1 MSGFQKLY
9 MFLKTFFCDNLGAT
23 GSTNQIIF
31 AGFALSNSV
40 LGFYLWSTKNC
51 DHFCKHFPIYFLS
64 SFLCF
69 GVLTRDCWKGKV
81 AKLFPLYWHVTL
93 MVCLPLQTLFMVL
106 RSHGD
111 HLWLFDFA
119 VALILLKTITE
130 LRTFVII
137 ASIGSLFGV
146 ITFLLLGNQD
156 TAFLSANLAIW
167 AIIVHVSALFF
178 FLLFFRKKDREIF
191 YHSNAKLGHELG
203 HFWKNLSVHSKRLEL
218 IIPSLVQSYKG
229 YNKNGTTNK
238 LTKED
243 LEYITK
249 LSKKIANSSNYIK
262 SNYEHHL
269 LEIGILKEEK
279 KESFSASKTILMAF
293 EQFAFRGNQDQK
305 IQFKVSK
312 DFHIYGHQRLLVPV
326 LINLMRNAFAAIS
339 GKQDGTIT
347 VSLDHPKRSI
357 VIKDTGTGIAK
368 TDVDLIFDES
378 FSTKKPGHGL
388 GLFYCKSAMI
398 DLGGDI
404 NCTSEK
410 GSFTRFELSFSITK
424 EDTKYEPAASIP
436 SSNQNNAYR

>member
-1 MSGFQKLY
+1 MSQ
-9 MFLKTFFCDNLGAT
+9 
-23 GSTNQIIF
+23 
-31 AGFALSNSV
+31 
-40 LGFYLWSTKNC
+40 
-51 DHFCKHFPIYFLS
+51 
-64 SFLCF
+64 
-69 GVLTRDCWKGKV
+69 
-81 AKLFPLYWHVTL
+81 
-93 MVCLPLQTLFMVL
+93 
-106 RSHGD
+106 
-111 HLWLFDFA
+111 
-119 VALILLKTITE
+119 
-130 LRTFVII
+130 
-137 ASIGSLFGV
+137 
-146 ITFLLLGNQD
+146 
-156 TAFLSANLAIW
+156 
-167 AIIVHVSALFF
+167 
-178 FLLFFRKKDREIF
+178 
-191 YHSNAKLGHELG
+191 
-203 HFWKNLSVHSKRLEL
+203 
-218 IIPSLVQSYKG
+218 
-229 YNKNGTTNK
+229 
-238 LTKED
+238 
-243 LEYITK
+243 YITK

-410 GSFTRFELSFSITK
+410 GSFTRFELSFSTTK
-424 EDTKYEPAASIP
+424 EDTKYEAHTHSW
-436 SSNQNNAYR
+436 SSPGPKRACPHEFL